1 MIKPTIQLPLA
12 DGEVLQQRDDIQ
24 RLVGVLRRCGVPA
37 AVEVPRILVP
47 IDGSEVSDALVERVV
62 EWQQHF
68 GWHFDPHLMLVRDFL
83 AKEAAE
89 RLLDEVSQAD
99 TLRCRSRLKEAGISH
114 TLHVV
119 MGNPAPCILDR
130 AAAIDAALILM
141 GTRGHGPVGS
151 AMLGS
156 VAYKVVHESTRP
168 VTLLRA

>member
-1 MIKPTIQLPLA
+1 MIKPTIPLPLA
-12 DGEVLQQRDDIQ
+12 DGEILQQRDDIQ
-24 RLVGVLRRCGVPA
+24 RLVGVIRRCGAPA

-47 IDGSEVSDALVERVV
+47 IDGSEVGDALVERVI
-62 EWQQHF
+62 EWQQHY
-68 GWHFDPHLMLVRDFL
+68 GWHFDPHLLLVRDFL

-99 TLRCRSRLKEAGISH
+99 SARCRSRLKAAGVAH
-114 TLHVV
+114 TMHVV
-119 MGNPAPCILDR
+119 MGNPAPCILAR
-130 AAAIDAALILM
+130 AGDIDAALILM
-141 GTRGHGPVGS
+141 GTRGHGPIGS